1 MPRIMKCS
9 VLCLIVALI
18 SCASISVKGSLQGD
32 SQKPAGRPAD
42 IRGDEH
48 YAIRDGLRIY
58 LWEKRKAALE
68 ATFAT
73 SGKVALLVHGGTWSG
88 RPDFDL
94 QIRDYSLRI
103 FSRRMTTT
111 SGP

>member
-1 MPRIMKCS
+1 MPRIMKC

-18 SCASISVKGSLQGD
+18 SCASISVNGSLQGE

-42 IRGDEH
+42 IRSEEH

-94 QIRDYSLRI
+94 QIRDYSI
-103 FSRRMTTT
+103 
-111 SGP
+111 G